1 MRYIVPWLA
10 GLSLVLCLACG
21 GGSKGGS
28 VATAT
33 PAGSSGGAGGGA
45 SATRPPAATQ
55 ASGGSTSGSTGAV
68 PDACAALT
76 ETQVAV
82 AMAEAVAKKNATSST
97 AALSVC
103 QWEGSTTGR
112 RFVYLTIRQAQFGQ
126 SVFNNSFKSRA
137 DGQAV
142 TGIGKEAIAIAG
154 QNTPNDYRFLTGA
167 ILTETLFIQVDVAGP
182 NRSDGDALAALT
194 TVMRTVVGAIR

>member
-1 MRYIVPWLA
+1 MRYAAAWLA
-10 GLSLVLCLACG
+10 GLSLVLSLACG
-21 GGSKGGS
+21 GGDKEGGT
-28 VATAT
+28 ATAT
-33 PAGSSGGAGGGA
+33 PGPGGGGGGGSS
-45 SATRPPAATQ
+45 ATQSPAATQ
-55 ASGGSTSGSTGAV
+55 ASGGGSSGGSSGV
-68 PDACAALT
+68 PDSCSLLT
-76 ETQVAV
+76 EPQVAA
-82 AMAEAVAKKNATSST
+82 AMAEAVAKKGATSAT

-103 QWEGSTTGR
+103 QWEGATTGR
-112 RFVYLTIRQAQFGQ
+112 RFVYVTIRQAQFGQ

-142 TGIGKEAIAIAG
+142 AGIGKEAIAIAG

-182 NRSDGDALAALT
+182 NRPDGDALAALT